1 MEHIM
6 NMPTDR
12 EQADIQ
18 RWQDEQQKARQQ
30 DEDGPT
36 TQKINKRLSES
47 EQRTLHQIAEVW
59 DVVFESKQKVDEHD
73 GFISKIKRN
82 FLGIVKG

>member
-18 RWQDEQQKARQQ
+18 RWQDQQQKARQQ

-59 DVVFESKQKVDEHD
+59 NAVIDNKQKVDDHD